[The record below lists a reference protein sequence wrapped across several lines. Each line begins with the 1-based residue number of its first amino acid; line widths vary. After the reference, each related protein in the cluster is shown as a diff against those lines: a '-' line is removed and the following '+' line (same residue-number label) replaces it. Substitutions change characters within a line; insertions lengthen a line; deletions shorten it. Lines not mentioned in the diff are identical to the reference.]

1 MDSKKNSGEQKNE
14 STELAKKRLRQLK
27 REIDVEVR
35 IGIKA
40 SKNKQEKIREYIDL
54 CYEIY
59 KNEQMPKLELSFLG
73 NAMKQVPIDYKD
85 IAKFGKKCIEI
96 GEYENGM
103 EFIRTMKDGDNV
115 ELSIEEYSKVC
126 DLEKSFVRSI
136 NVQRAIN
143 LINQGNINTD
153 MIKRQTGMSTEQVN
167 FLKYKLL
174 CDKIKFPTV
183 QSREEVLKLL
193 PIRQTFEQIQ
203 EKFQV
208 SDLEMEDIKEQK
220 KYRNIRPSNRNV
232 QAQVKQDT
240 LTRLIVLNTK
250 IGKSVED
257 IATKLDVKPEEVK
270 ENIKSALQVSLIK
283 RSQLNGIKLV
293 DLPDLE
299 EKQTEM
305 EK

>member
-1 MDSKKNSGEQKNE
+1 
-14 STELAKKRLRQLK
+14 
-27 REIDVEVR
+27 
-35 IGIKA
+35 
-40 SKNKQEKIREYIDL
+40 
-54 CYEIY
+54 
-59 KNEQMPKLELSFLG
+59 MPKLELSFLG